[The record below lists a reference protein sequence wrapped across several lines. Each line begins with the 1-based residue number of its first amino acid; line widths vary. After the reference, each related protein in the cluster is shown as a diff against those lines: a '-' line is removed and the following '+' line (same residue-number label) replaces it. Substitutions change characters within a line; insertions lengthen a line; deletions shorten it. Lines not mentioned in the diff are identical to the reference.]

1 MSQEG
6 GPAAELEKSAREA
19 LEHRLLERQS
29 GRCFICDEAID
40 LMLHQGQLDVDH
52 IIPRAEGGADEEN
65 NFALVHLSCNRSK
78 GASDLRVARRMA
90 EFDRLQREAQ
100 NRGERGANLGHL
112 LKQYGGG
119 ATRLRLKREGDTV
132 QFTLSGTGDNRIQTV
147 ALYKDRLSDMEYFFA
162 LLPLEYVHYDDR
174 INPRSIGSN
183 IRGLIEEFMKKR
195 PQLHV
200 ALAWWA
206 PDSDSSGL
214 VKLFDGQHKAAAQ
227 ILLGARELPL
237 RIFLEPDTNLL
248 LVANTNAG
256 DKLRQVAFDAA
267 VLRHLGS
274 TLFAERVKQYQSI
287 NGRRE
292 DDYSFSE
299 RDLVIF
305 FKGEHREMVRYIVD
319 AARDS
324 VTHNK
329 DNRLMEYVEW
339 SGKGADRPLAYT
351 AVERTFFKEFIYKK
365 ALETALDKGMETGEN
380 PRFLERDQ
388 LIRLMNLFADAF
400 LVGQWDLDLGGRLLE
415 NRIQKG
421 ETITEGHIR
430 AWRVCR
436 EEVLGNILIWTR
448 LVIEHYF
455 AFMGTM
461 IDKERLLHRALP
473 EELWRR
479 VEMFLRNLASL
490 PCWIDKNLSLTVF
503 GAKQPRDFWT
513 QIFET
518 GRAPNGVRVLAEPL
532 DISKM
537 ILEPP
542 VPARKGIS

>member
-1 MSQEG
+1 MSQET
-6 GPAAELEKSAREA
+6 GPVVELEKGAREA
-19 LEHRLLERQS
+19 LEHRLFERQA

-40 LMLHQGQLDVDH
+40 LMLHQGQLEVDH
-52 IIPRAEGGADEEN
+52 IVPRAEGGTDDEN
-65 NFALVHLSCNRSK
+65 NLALVHLSCNRSK

-112 LKQYGGG
+112 LKQYGG
-119 ATRLRLKREGDTV
+119 AAARLRLKRDGDTV
-132 QFTLSGTGDNRIQTV
+132 QYTLAEAGDNRIHTV
-147 ALYKDRLSDMEYFFA
+147 PLYKDRLSDMEYFFVT
-162 LLPLEYVHYDDR
+162 LPLEYLHYDDR

-206 PDSDSSGL
+206 PDSDGSGL
-214 VKLFDGQHKAAAQ
+214 VKVFDGQHKAAAQ
-227 ILLGARELPL
+227 ILLGARELPV

-256 DKLRQVAFDAA
+256 DKLRQVAFDTA

-274 TLFAERVKQYQSI
+274 TLFGERVKQYQSI

-299 RDLVIF
+299 RDLVVF

-324 VTHNK
+324 VTYNK
-329 DNRLMEYVEW
+329 DNSLMEFVEW

-365 ALETALDKGMETGEN
+365 ALETPLDKGIETGEN

-388 LIRLMNLFADAF
+388 LVRLMNLFAEVF
-400 LVGQWDLDLGGRLLE
+400 LAGHWDLDLGGRLLE
-415 NRIQKG
+415 NRLQKG
-421 ETITEGHIR
+421 EAIAEGHLR

-436 EEVLGNILIWTR
+436 EEVLANILIWAR
-448 LVIEHYF
+448 LVIENYF
-455 AFMGTM
+455 AFTGAMV
-461 IDKERLLHRALP
+461 DKERLLHRSLP

-479 VEMFLRNLASL
+479 IEMFLRSLAAL

-503 GAKQPRDFWT
+503 GAKQPREFWY

-518 GRAPNGVRVLAEPL
+518 GLAPNRVRVLAEPL
-532 DISKM
+532 DISRM
-537 ILEPP
+537 IQEPP
-542 VPARKGIS
+542 VPARKGLA